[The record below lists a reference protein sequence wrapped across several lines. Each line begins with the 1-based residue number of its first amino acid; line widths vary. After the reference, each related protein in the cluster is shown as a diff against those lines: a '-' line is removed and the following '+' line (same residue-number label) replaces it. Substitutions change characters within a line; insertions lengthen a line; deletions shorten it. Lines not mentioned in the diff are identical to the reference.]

1 MSIGIIEIEHDDL
14 ATRTIVGKKTG
25 EEFHIREQ
33 TGWFKVEGSKYPKEI
48 TFEIPRDKEPYA
60 RGIYE
65 VTNRNL
71 SVNRYGKLEMSRALW
86 LEATPD

>member
-48 TFEIPRDKEPYA
+48 TFEIPRDKEPYPA
-60 RGIYE
+60 GVYQ

-71 SVNRYGKLEMSRALW
+71 AVNRYGKLEMSRALW
-86 LEATPD
+86 LETTND

>member
-1 MSIGIIEIEHDDL
+1 MSIGTIEIEHDDL

-48 TFEIPRDKEPYA
+48 TFEIPREQEPYST
-60 RGIYE
+60 GVYQ

-71 SVNRYGKLEMSRALW
+71 AVNRYGKLEISRALW
-86 LEATPD
+86 LEATKD